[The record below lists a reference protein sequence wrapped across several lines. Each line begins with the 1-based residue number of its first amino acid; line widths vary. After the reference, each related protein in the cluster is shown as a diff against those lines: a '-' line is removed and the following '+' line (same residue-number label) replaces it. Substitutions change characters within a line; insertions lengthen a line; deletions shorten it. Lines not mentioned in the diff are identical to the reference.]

1 MSGACDRRNFVNCSW
16 LVEMG
21 ENGDVEPLW
30 TLLQYVNSL
39 NFSSEFPI
47 PYFSR

>member
-21 ENGDVEPLW
+21 ENGASV
-30 TLLQYVNSL
+30 LLQSVNSL
-39 NFSSEFPI
+39 NFSSEP
-47 PYFSR
+47 

>member
-1 MSGACDRRNFVNCSW
+1 MSGSCDRHNIVNCSG

-21 ENGDVEPLW
+21 ENGDVEPWW

-39 NFSSEFPI
+39 NFSSEFLI